1 MADQLPPSLNE
12 SLSSTKVEYR
22 RLGNSG
28 LKVSVPI
35 LGCMSIGDPQA
46 QDWAVAEEEALPL
59 LKYAYD
65 NGVTTWDTANIYSQ
79 GASEVLVGK
88 ALRKYAIP
96 RHKVVIMTK
105 CFWAV
110 GETPDVHHWDVAE
123 RIVQARD
130 YVNQSGLSRAAIFN
144 ALEASLKRLGTEYVD
159 VFQVHRFD
167 YETPIEETMKALH
180 DLVLSGKV
188 RYIGA
193 SSMWAVQFA
202 QMQFVAEKHGWTK
215 FISMQNHYNLI
226 YREEER
232 EMNRFC
238 KMTGVGLIPWAP
250 LAQGRLARPPSSS
263 TSSRGVPEVSGL
275 DLVIANRVQEIAERR
290 GWAMSQVA
298 LAWLINRVASPIV
311 GVSGTARLDE
321 VMAVRGKKL
330 TEEEENYLEEM
341 YLPKEVS
348 GHD

>member
-1 MADQLPPSLNE
+1 MADQLPSSLNE
-12 SLSSTKVEYR
+12 SLHRTKVEYR

-35 LGCMSIGDPQA
+35 LGCMSIGDTQA

-79 GASEVLVGK
+79 GASEVLIGK

-123 RIVQARD
+123 KIVQARD

-144 ALEASLKRLGTEYVD
+144 ALEASLKRLDTAYVD
-159 VFQVHRFD
+159 LFQVHRFD
-167 YETPIEETMKALH
+167 YETPVEETMKALH

-193 SSMWAVQFA
+193 S
-202 QMQFVAEKHGWTK
+202 
-215 FISMQNHYNLI
+215 MQNHYNLL

-238 KMTGVGLIPWAP
+238 KMTGVGLVPWAP
-250 LAQGRLARPPSSS
+250 LAQGRLARPPFSSI
-263 TSSRGVPEVSGL
+263 SSRSVPEVSGP
-275 DLVIANRVQEIAERR
+275 DLVIVNRVKEIAERR
-290 GWAMSQVA
+290 GWAMTQVA
-298 LAWLINRVASPIV
+298 LAWLIARVASPIV
-311 GVSGTARLDE
+311 GVSSTARLDE

-330 TEEEENYLEEM
+330 TEEEEKFLEEF
-341 YLPKEVS
+341 YSPKEVS